1 MLKELSIIAT
11 DMLGLQGYPLTPIR
25 WADFFAART
34 GETAKSADAHPAEP
48 ASPTAK
54 SSVHEQQPLHRA
66 A

>member
-25 WADFFAART
+25 WADFFGPRT
-34 GETAKSADAHPAEP
+34 VETAKSADAHPAEP
-48 ASPTAK
+48 AFPTAK
-54 SSVHEQQPLHRA
+54 SGARERQPLHRA